1 MDNDKAISCLNNLI
15 ETCRDGQNGF
25 KEAAENVK
33 NSELKSFF
41 NQASLDRARF
51 VGELQQEVRRL
62 GGDPENTGST
72 GAAIHRVWIDIKGTF
87 TGKND
92 ESILSECERGEDS
105 AVEAYKD
112 ALKDQ
117 NLPNDLRALVEKQFG
132 SVKQSHDQVKQWRDA
147 KGATSGR

>member
-15 ETCRDGQNGF
+15 EINRDGQNGF

-33 NSELKSFF
+33 NTELKSFF
-41 NQASLDRARF
+41 NQTSLDRARF
-51 VGELQQEVRRL
+51 VGELQQVVRRL

-72 GAAIHRVWIDIKGTF
+72 AAALHRVWIDIKGTF

-105 AVEAYKD
+105 AVNAYKD
-112 ALKDQ
+112 ALKDE
-117 NLPNDLRALVEKQFG
+117 NLPNDLRALVETQFS
-132 SVKQSHDQVKQWRDA
+132 SVKRAHDQVKEWRDA
-147 KGATSGR
+147 KSATTGR